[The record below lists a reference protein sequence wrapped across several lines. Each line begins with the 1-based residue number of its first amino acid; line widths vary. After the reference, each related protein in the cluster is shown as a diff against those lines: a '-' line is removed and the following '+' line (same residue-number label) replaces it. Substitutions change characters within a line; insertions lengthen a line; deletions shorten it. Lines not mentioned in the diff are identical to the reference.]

1 MPVEKSSRIR
11 LNIHSED
18 TVSGVISQENS
29 EDRYVLSAPLCRGN
43 VKLKCEG
50 GVIHDGDVRP
60 GLLRLL
66 SPGERVQIT
75 RRSRLAA
82 LTVSFPGA
90 EFRAT
95 VATDYYKRR
104 SIGLGL
110 VNPILKPNCHVES
123 LCRMLSSSNE
133 IEDGQRQ
140 LFIDGLSHSLLAL
153 LLDAHGLGRAV
164 NSYTKGGLTDAQ
176 LANCMDY
183 AEASLGHKLD
193 LTAWAGVLGMS
204 ANEFARRFQQ
214 KTRVAPYAWFMTRR
228 IDRAKEM
235 LLRTDLPTV
244 EVALEVGFCSQSH
257 FTEAFRRRVGRSPAR
272 WRAMHQA

>member
-1 MPVEKSSRIR
+1 MSVEKSSRIE
-11 LNIHSED
+11 LNLYRDD
-18 TVSGVISQENS
+18 TVSEVISQENT
-29 EDRYVLSAPLCRGN
+29 EDRYILSAPLCRGN

-95 VATDYYKRR
+95 LAANNYKRQ
-104 SIGLGL
+104 SIGFSL
-110 VNPILKPNCHVES
+110 VDPILKPNCHVEA
-123 LCRMLSSSNE
+123 LCKMLGSSNE
-133 IEDGQRQ
+133 LEDGQRQ

-153 LLDAHGLGRAV
+153 LLDAPGLG
-164 NSYTKGGLTDAQ
+164 NGESSHTKGGMTDAQ

-183 AEASLGHKLD
+183 AEACLGHKLD
-193 LTAWAGVLGMS
+193 LTAWAGVLDMS

-214 KTRVAPYAWFMTRR
+214 KTRVAPYAWFMSRR
-228 IDRAKEM
+228 IERAKEM

-244 EVALEVGFCSQSH
+244 DVALDVGFCSQSH
-257 FTEAFRRRVGRSPAR
+257 FTEAFRRRVGQSPAR
-272 WRAMHQA
+272 WRAIHRA